1 MQELEVVETAR
12 QAALLGKVPAPPA
25 GPPAPAAQTIT
36 IDDFARIDMRAGVV
50 LEAQAVKG
58 ANKLLQMKV
67 DIGETQPRSI
77 VAGIAEAYQ
86 PEDLVGRKVVI
97 VANLEHRK
105 VRGIPSQGMIVAA
118 SLEGGK
124 PVLAG
129 FHEDVPAGARL
140 K

>member
-12 QAALLGKVPAPPA
+12 QAALLGKAPAPPA
-25 GPPAPAAQTIT
+25 GPPAPAAETIT

-67 DIGETQPRSI
+67 DIGEAQPRSI

-86 PEDLVGRKVVI
+86 PEDLVGRRVVI

-129 FHEDVPAGARL
+129 FHEDVAAGARL